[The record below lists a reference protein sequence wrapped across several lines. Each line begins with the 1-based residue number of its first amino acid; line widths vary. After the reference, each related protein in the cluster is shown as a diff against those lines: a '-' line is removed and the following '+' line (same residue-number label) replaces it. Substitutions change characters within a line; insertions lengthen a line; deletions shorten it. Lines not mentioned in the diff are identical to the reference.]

1 MARKW
6 IPTSRNPEEFERQ
19 LAEAMER
26 GRIAAKTEPRAQS
39 ARIDASS
46 GRVEVDLRDGL
57 SFAFPVARYPELAA
71 LSDERI
77 SAVRVTASGYGLH
90 WDEADVHLA
99 IPQIVADLFGTW
111 GAQSSGR
118 EGGQSRSPAK
128 REAARKNAL
137 HGGRP
142 PTQTET
148 SYRGGVMHVQTRA
161 GAKSRSVDVHIG
173 GEYVLD
179 PMNPA
184 AKKNRGRTGQV
195 LAFEGVKDGR
205 VPFQFSD
212 TGRVALV
219 DPSDLVPLEQQ
230 SSAA

>member
-19 LAEAMER
+19 IAAAVER
-26 GRIAAKTEPRAQS
+26 GRIAAETEPRAEG
-39 ARIDASS
+39 ARFHANT
-46 GRVEVDLRDGL
+46 GRVEVELRDGL
-57 SFAFPVARYPELAA
+57 SFAFPAARYPELAA
-71 LSDERI
+71 LSPEHI
-77 SAVRVTASGYGLH
+77 ANVRVTASGYGLH

-99 IPQIVADLFGTW
+99 VPQVVADLFGAW
-111 GAQSSGR
+111 GAQTTGR
-118 EGGQSRSPAK
+118 EGGKSRSPAK

-137 HGGRP
+137 RGGRP
-142 PTQTET
+142 PTQKET
-148 SYRGGVMHVQTRA
+148 SHREGVMSVNARA
-161 GAKSRSVDVHIG
+161 GAKSRTVDVYVG

-184 AKKNRGRTGQV
+184 ARKNRGRTGQV

-205 VPFQFSD
+205 VQFRFRD

-219 DPSDLVPLEQQ
+219 NPSDLLPLEQR